1 MTAPSAVRERKKR
14 DTWRLIHATAVQL
27 MVERGFDAVSIDD
40 IVAAAGI
47 SRRTFFNYFAGKESV
62 VFDPDPDEPVLWQ
75 DLLRARPDNE
85 EIWTSLREVLLGYTG
100 AIAGRMTVQ
109 RRVRLASPELASC
122 SREVADQFWT
132 AVRDWVAAR
141 ADVGELRQVLAV
153 NAAQTVLTT
162 ACPRWDADRG
172 IDHLHDL
179 IREGFDVL
187 GAGLLPAPRHA

>member
-1 MTAPSAVRERKKR
+1 MTASSPVRERKKR

-27 MVERGFDAVSIDD
+27 MGERGFDAVSVDD

-47 SRRTFFNYFAGKESV
+47 SRRTFFNYFAGKEAV
-62 VFDPDPDEPVLWQ
+62 VFDPDPDEPALWLE
-75 DLLRARPDNE
+75 LLQARPADE

-122 SREVADQFWT
+122 PREVAEEFWA
-132 AVRDWVAAR
+132 AVRDWIATR
-141 ADVGELRQVLAV
+141 ADPDDLRQVLAV
-153 NAAQTVLTT
+153 NVARTVLTT

-172 IDHLHDL
+172 IGHLHDL

-187 GAGLLPAPRHA
+187 GAGLLAAPRRG